1 MTDAPDCI
9 SAKVT
14 IVALDSQQER
24 KPVVSSRWF
33 ETSTH
38 AASAIVA
45 DQHLREIVRLR
56 QTIQAKDIALGA
68 YKAEIQRLEA
78 RLRNHPPGR

>member
-1 MTDAPDCI
+1 
-9 SAKVT
+9 VT
-14 IVALDSQQER
+14 MVALDSRQDR

-38 AASAIVA
+38 AASAIVT

-56 QTIQAKDIALGA
+56 QTIQAKEIALGA
-68 YKAEIQRLEA
+68 CKAEIQRLAA
-78 RLRNHPPGR
+78 RLRDHPPGQ